1 MEKPLTF
8 AQRFKYVTADGLSY
22 LAVIITIGTAF
33 CYYFGSQTPSFL
45 LWAVALILVR
55 IALNKIDG
63 DITFEKPVS
72 SMKGKIIN
80 VLPDQYA
87 DLILMIGIGTSSL
100 CRPVFSLMGIATVA
114 LISYSGMLG
123 KALGFDWQNQGP
135 LRKTERLV
143 LVVLFTLVQY
153 FLLIDGMHAL
163 LLGITAMEWSMVLV
177 VLLGQL
183 TVFDRLVGISKENAK
198 LEWLKNEKYKNITQK
213 ILIAYDSETGNTE
226 RVAEEISNCLKVGIR
241 KIDDITGV
249 KSYDLVIFGSR
260 ESGRRPSSKIIDFI
274 QKHQDIKEYAVFI
287 TYKNRFWGAIHT
299 RMCFSYFKKLVGK
312 NPVAVFSCKAAYEK
326 DELYREHLH
335 EDPNLLNAFLFGIKV
350 VQDLSNRI

>member
-8 AQRFKYVTADGLSY
+8 AQRFKYVTADWLSY
-22 LAVIITIGTAF
+22 LAVIVTAGTAF
-33 CYYFGSQTPSFL
+33 FYYFGSQNPTFL

-55 IALNKIDG
+55 IVLNKIDG
-63 DITFEKPVS
+63 DITFEKTVF

-87 DLILMIGIGTSSL
+87 DMILMIGIGASSL

-135 LRKTERLV
+135 LCKVERLI
-143 LVVLFTLVQY
+143 LVMLFTLVQY
-153 FLLIDGMHAL
+153 LLLIDGMQAL
-163 LLGITAMEWSMVLV
+163 LLGISAIEWSMVLIT
-177 VLLGQL
+177 LLGQL
-183 TVFDRLVGISKENAK
+183 TVFNRLVGISKENAK
-198 LEWLKNEKYKNITQK
+198 LEWLKNEKYKNITRK

-241 KIDDITGV
+241 KIDDIVNV
-249 KSYDLVIFGSR
+249 KSYDLVIFGSK
-260 ESGRRPSSKIIDFI
+260 ESGSHPSQKVIDFI
-274 QKHQDIKEYAVFI
+274 RKHREIKEYAVFI

-299 RMCFSYFKKLVGK
+299 RMCFSYFKKLLGK

-326 DELYREHLH
+326 DELYSEHLH

-350 VQDLSNRI
+350 IQNLSNKL